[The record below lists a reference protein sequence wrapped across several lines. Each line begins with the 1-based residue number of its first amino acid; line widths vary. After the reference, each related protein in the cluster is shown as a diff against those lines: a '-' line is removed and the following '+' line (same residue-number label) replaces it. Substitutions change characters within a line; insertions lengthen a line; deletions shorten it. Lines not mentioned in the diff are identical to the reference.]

1 MRDTSKVHASYNIAR
16 MISRRAVL
24 LGAGAVVL
32 GARASAQTTKK
43 TLRIVVPFPAGGGT
57 DVLARVV
64 AEKLKDNYAPAVIVE
79 NKVGASGRTGVEAVK
94 NADPDGTTLLFT
106 PDFLM
111 TVYPHSFRK
120 LSYDPLADF
129 VPIALIARSGLALA
143 AGPALPPEVKTVR
156 EYVEWAR
163 EHPKQAFYATT
174 AAGGTPHFVG
184 VMLARDAGIALSPV
198 HYKGG
203 APALQDLM
211 GGQIPVSINPV
222 SELLP
227 QLQGGKI
234 RVLAVTSGERSK
246 FLPDVPTMTE
256 SGFPEI
262 VLAPWLGFFAPAR
275 TPPDVVKRL
284 ANGIADATAFG
295 DTQRSFIKMGMDAVA
310 MTQVGFAG
318 VLKSDLERWGPI
330 VKASGFTAED

>member
-1 MRDTSKVHASYNIAR
+1 
-16 MISRRAVL
+16 L
-24 LGAGAVVL
+24 LAGAAIAL
-32 GARASAQTTKK
+32 SAKGWAQTTQK
-43 TLRIVVPFPAGGGT
+43 TVRIIVPFPAGGGT
-57 DVLARVV
+57 DVLARIV
-64 AEKLKDNYAPAVIVE
+64 ADKLRGNYAPAAIVE
-79 NKVGASGRTGVEAVK
+79 NRVGASGRTGVEAVK
-94 NADPDGTTLLFT
+94 NAEPDGTTLLFT

-111 TVYPHSFRK
+111 TVYPHSFKR
-120 LSYDPLADF
+120 LSYDPLHDF
-129 VPIALIARSGLALA
+129 IPIALIARSGLALA
-143 AGPALPPEVKTVR
+143 AGPALPAEVKTVR
-156 EYVEWAR
+156 EYVAWAKTN
-163 EHPKQAFYATT
+163 PKNAFYATT
-174 AAGGTPHFVG
+174 SAGGTPHFVG
-184 VMLARDAGIALSPV
+184 VMLARDSGAALSPV

-246 FLPDVPTMTE
+246 FLPDVPTMKE

-275 TPPDVVKRL
+275 TPADIVKRL

-310 MTQVGFAG
+310 ITQVGFAG
-318 VLKSDLERWGPI
+318 VLKSDLERWAPI

>member
-1 MRDTSKVHASYNIAR
+1 
-16 MISRRAVL
+16 MISRRNVL
-24 LGAGAVVL
+24 LAGAAVAL
-32 GARASAQTTKK
+32 STKTWAQTTAK
-43 TLRIVVPFPAGGGT
+43 TVRIIVPFPAGGGT
-57 DVLARVV
+57 DVLARIV
-64 AEKLKDNYAPAVIVE
+64 ADKLRDNYAPAVIVE
-79 NKVGASGRTGVEAVK
+79 NRVGASGRTGVEAVK
-94 NADPDGTTLLFT
+94 GADPDGTTLLFT

-111 TVYPHSFRK
+111 TVYPHSFRR
-120 LSYDPLADF
+120 LSYDPLRDF

-143 AGPALPPEVKTVR
+143 AGPALPAEVKTVR
-156 EYVEWAR
+156 EYVAWAKTN
-163 EHPKQAFYATT
+163 PKNAFYATT
-174 AAGGTPHFVG
+174 SAGGTPHFVG
-184 VMLARDAGIALSPV
+184 VMLARDSGVALSPV

-211 GGQIPVSINPV
+211 GGQVPVSINPV

-227 QLQGGKI
+227 HLQGGKI
-234 RVLAVTSGERSK
+234 RVLAVTSEQRSK
-246 FLPDVPTMTE
+246 FLPDVPTMKE

-275 TPPDVVKRL
+275 TPADVVKRL

-295 DTQRSFIKMGMDAVA
+295 DTQRSFIKMGMEAVA
-310 MTQVGFAG
+310 ITQVGFAS